1 MNQDYYDTFDL
12 TLAQHPSETLERM
25 MARVMAYCLNA
36 QEHLSFTKGLS
47 DVEEPDLWVR
57 TLDDQIALWIDIGEP
72 DVERVKKSTRKAN
85 LVKVY
90 SFNSKSDV
98 WWEQSKAKF
107 EQLSAIIYRF
117 NWSEIK
123 IFAAMTQRTMAL
135 SFMITG
141 NSAYI
146 TLGDQQCEVTWEQLS
161 KEE

>member
-1 MNQDYYDTFDL
+1 MNQNYYDTLDL

-25 MARVMAYCLNA
+25 MARVMAYCINM
-36 QEHLSFTKGLS
+36 QEHLTFTKGLS

-57 TLDDQIALWIDIGEP
+57 TLDDQIALWIDVGEP
-72 DVERVKKSTRKAN
+72 DAERVKKSTRKAN
-85 LVKVY
+85 FVKVY

-107 EQLSAIIYRF
+107 DQLPAIIYRI
-117 NWSEIK
+117 NWPEIQA
-123 IFAAMTQRTMAL
+123 FAAMTQRTMAL

-161 KEE
+161 SAE